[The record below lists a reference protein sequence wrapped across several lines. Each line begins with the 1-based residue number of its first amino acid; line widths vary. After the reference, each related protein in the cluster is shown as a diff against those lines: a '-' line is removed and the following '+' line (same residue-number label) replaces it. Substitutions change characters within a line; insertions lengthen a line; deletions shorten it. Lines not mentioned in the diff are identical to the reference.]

1 MAAAVFTALL
11 ERLRVAWRGCPRQRT
26 KSCVTGPDLIAM
38 HVTITISVA
47 VTLLAVTLLARKI
60 CPKATPEALESKLMR
75 SDFIFA
81 Q

>member
-38 HVTITISVA
+38 HVNITISVA

-60 CPKATPEALESKLMR
+60 CPKAMTSEVLESMFKR
-75 SDFIFA
+75 SDIFA

>member
-38 HVTITISVA
+38 HVNITISVA
-47 VTLLAVTLLARKI
+47 VTLLAGKI
-60 CPKATPEALESKLMR
+60 CPKATSEALESMFKR